1 MRFVLI
7 LLMASV
13 LSKSVAQSPIKG
25 DSLKTYLVLAGEAG
39 KTGDWVASAKYHYAA
54 QRLAEATRDTQA
66 MCLIQ
71 VGLAKMCASSEDEAG
86 LKKAVSEGFIQ
97 CQLCRDS
104 SNLAVVYTLNGIL
117 QYKLKALDASA
128 EAFEKAAVIYDRL
141 KDTIHAANVL
151 AKVGNVR
158 EAQGRYLE
166 ALAFYQKYHAI
177 VMAQPDTFFR
187 MTANIYLGGS
197 YLYLNRPKEAL
208 HQALEARNLAKSMG
222 ANYEYAVTLEY
233 EASAYNLMGLF
244 KQAYAAQKRY
254 STFYRDTLINAQRS
268 EQIEAL
274 KTQYETAQKESQI
287 ALQAQALKQQRL
299 TLWAVGAV
307 LALVLVGGALLLRL
321 TRQLR
326 RRNTEKEFL
335 IKEIHHRV
343 KNNLQV
349 LSSLLHLQSRQI
361 TDETALDAVR
371 EGQNRVDAMG
381 LIHQKL
387 YMGDNLASVNMAEY
401 LPELGEGLL
410 ASFGFKDEQISLR
423 YEVTD
428 LHLDVDT
435 AIPLGLIINE
445 LVSNSLKYAFPKGK
459 TGAIEVALWRDDKG
473 KLCLKVSDNGVGSN
487 AAPDPKYST
496 AFGTKLVQMLSKKLG
511 GAPQIAV
518 GGWGYKT
525 EIHFG

>member
-1 MRFVLI
+1 MVS
-7 LLMASV
+7 LLGVSY
-13 LSKSVAQSPIKG
+13 AQSSDKS
-25 DSLKTYLVLAGEAG
+25 DSLKTYLALAAEAG
-39 KTGDWVASAKYHYAA
+39 KTSDWVASAKYHYAA
-54 QRLAEATRDTQA
+54 QRLAEAKRDTQA
-66 MCLIQ
+66 MCIIQ
-71 VGLAKMCASSEDEAG
+71 MGLAKMFASSEDEAG
-86 LKKAVSEGFIQ
+86 LKKAVSEGFVQ
-97 CQLCRDS
+97 CRLCRDS
-104 SNLAVVYTLNGIL
+104 SNLAAIYTLNGVL

-128 EAFEKAAVIYDRL
+128 EAFEMAAAIYDRL

-158 EAQGRYLE
+158 EAQGRYVE
-166 ALAFYQKYHAI
+166 ALASYQKYHAI
-177 VMAQPDTFFR
+177 VMAQPETFFK

-197 YLYLNRPKEAL
+197 YLYLKRPKEAL
-208 HQALEARNLAKSMG
+208 HHALEARSMAKRIE
-222 ANYEYAVTLEY
+222 ANYEYGVTLEY
-233 EASAYNLMGLF
+233 EASAYELMGLF

-254 STFYRDTLINAQRS
+254 SNFYRDTLINAQRS

-287 ALQAQALKQQRL
+287 ALQAQTLKQQRL
-299 TLWAVGAV
+299 TLWAIGAV
-307 LALVLVGGALLLRL
+307 LALVLLGGALLLRL
-321 TRQLR
+321 TQQLR

-387 YMGDNLASVNMAEY
+387 YMGDNLASVDMGEY
-401 LPELGEGLL
+401 LEGLGQGLL
-410 ASFGFKDEQISLR
+410 ASFGFEERQVALR
-423 YEVTD
+423 YTVAD

-445 LVSNSLKYAFPKGK
+445 LISNALKYAFPKGK
-459 TGAIEVALWRDDKG
+459 TGAIEVALWRDERG

-487 AAPDPKYST
+487 AAPDPQYST
-496 AFGTKLVQMLSKKLG
+496 AFGTKLVQLLSKKLG
-511 GAPQIAV
+511 GVPQITV
-518 GGWGYKT
+518 GDWGYQT
-525 EIHFG
+525 EIHFGQ